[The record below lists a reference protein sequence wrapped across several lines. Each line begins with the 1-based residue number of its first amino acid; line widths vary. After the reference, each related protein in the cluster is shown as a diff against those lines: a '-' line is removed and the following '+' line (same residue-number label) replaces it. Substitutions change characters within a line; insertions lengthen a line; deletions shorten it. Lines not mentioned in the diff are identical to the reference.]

1 MWDRK
6 EDRGRF
12 FPVVPS
18 DRIQNNRNKSS
29 TQEIP
34 LKPYKKHKFFYT
46 RVFKYWNELP
56 TQVVLSPSTG
66 FKILSSRKV
75 SEYTDTTLS
84 REVDQMISRGPFP
97 HMFRAYDANFT
108 NFLKSEGSSRKTIRF
123 LTLIFK
129 AFLKTDSTR

>member
-1 MWDRK
+1 M
-6 EDRGRF
+6 
-12 FPVVPS
+12 
-18 DRIQNNRNKSS
+18 
-29 TQEIP
+29 
-34 LKPYKKHKFFYT
+34 
-46 RVFKYWNELP
+46 FKYWNELP

-97 HMFRAYDANFT
+97 HSMTMFRAYDANFI
-108 NFLKSEGSSRKTIRF
+108 NFLKSEGSPRKTIRF